1 MDDRFTD
8 SGMLKIP
15 SAVEEV
21 PDSPERAAEITVSG
35 AFCACGESLLD
46 TENSFDGAAGI
57 RIGFR
62 RPNGEEGLFVASPKI
77 NDTSKKV
84 LKGEVVEGE
93 KVELFCPGCG
103 KAFPILAPC
112 DRCKNG
118 EMVVIFRSKEYDI
131 SNSVSFCNIF
141 GCPNAMLIQS
151 DKVIRA
157 IKRDA
162 YGPV

>member
-21 PDSPERAAEITVSG
+21 PDNPERVSEITVSG
-35 AFCACGESLLD
+35 AFCECGESLLD
-46 TENSFDGAAGI
+46 LENCFDGAPGI

-62 RPNGEEGLFVASPKI
+62 RPNGEKGIFVASPKI
-77 NDTSKKV
+77 NDVSKKV
-84 LKGEVVEGE
+84 LEGEVVTGE
-93 KVELFCPGCG
+93 KAQLFCPECG
-103 KAFPILAPC
+103 KPFPVLAPC
-112 DRCKNG
+112 DRCKDG
-118 EMVVIFRSKEYDI
+118 DMVVIFCSRDFDI
-131 SNSVSFCNIF
+131 SSSVSFCNIF

-157 IKRDA
+157 MERDA

>member
-15 SAVEEV
+15 AAVEEV
-21 PDSPERAAEITVSG
+21 PDSPERAAEITVSD

-46 TENSFDGAAGI
+46 PEHAFDGLPGI
-57 RIGFR
+57 KIAFR
-62 RPNGEEGLFVASPKI
+62 RPNGEEGLFISSPKI
-77 NDTSKKV
+77 NDTSKQILSGKV
-84 LKGEVVEGE
+84 VQGE
-93 KVELFCPGCG
+93 KVELFCPECG

-112 DRCKNG
+112 DRCENG
-118 EMVVIFRSKEYDI
+118 DMVLIFRSRESDI

-157 IKRDA
+157 IEREA
-162 YGPV
+162 YGPL